1 MTGKNHW
8 LTLCVLLFP
17 QFLWG
22 LEDQQAP
29 DAAQL
34 NREALTDSLEVLT
47 SHLQDN
53 PKDGDAYMQLGW
65 LALKRE
71 DFKQAEEAFKKAIR
85 YKKSAQ
91 AYRGLGLTYANQK
104 GKHQKAFYNLRRA
117 LAIDPN
123 MTAVKMDIAR
133 LQLKD
138 KSTDAVST
146 LKGIVKDDP
155 SYAPAHMALAEWY
168 AEQKNKK
175 KMLAYFKS
183 YLQLVPQDA
192 DFLYQ
197 MALNYAKNYRYKPIL
212 EIIEQLPAS
221 HADKD
226 NWLPLQAQA
235 YAAIGEVKVAD
246 YLFQRFLRLI
256 PEDER
261 RYYDNITLMMS
272 PEEQNTFSN
281 LKEEEQGQFINAF
294 WKKRDP
300 LLSAGGNIRKVEHY
314 RRVWYARQ
322 FFNGKQPWD
331 RRGEVYIKFGE
342 PDHKFGGNHGG
353 TVPPLS
359 VEFLKERLAYEFA
372 LNLQRAERVEQVP
385 EWNTLKRKQ
394 SKGALT
400 DPVYPID
407 RLPNGSPI
415 YPWESWIYLGIGK
428 GIEIVF
434 TDHFMNGSWDYPLPP
449 KSPLLAVA
457 SQNFHPQVI
466 IGYHAKETP
475 DFYNG
480 IPGTEILNF
489 YYDLATFRGKD
500 LETDQN
506 IYLGLLPKDIFA
518 PNDTTTTSALV
529 NWTASLVNDEGT
541 VINSAQHTV
550 SLSSMQGGI
559 AIDAMSLK
567 ALPGDYRL
575 IVHLTDQNSGKWGFY
590 QQQVHIPNYAADSL
604 SISDIEMAYHI
615 FTEPQSYKFQK
626 GDVWVIPMP
635 TRNYLRNQAVN
646 IYYEIYNLQK
656 DAFGQTKYRIKY
668 TIWEDKRKNASLLG
682 SISSFM
688 GKLVTDQKPEIS
700 ISSDYNGN
708 SATEPVYIELDTK
721 KLNPGLYQLEV
732 EVHDLISQQTSS
744 QEALFILNK
753 NEINERVT
761 KREEEALSDRFQRA
775 IEGIMEQ

>member
-1 MTGKNHW
+1 MSYIKKKNHW
-8 LTLCVLLFP
+8 LILLVFLFP
-17 QFLWG
+17 QLLWG
-22 LEDQQAP
+22 LEARDL
-29 DAAQL
+29 L
-34 NREALTDSLEVLT
+34 NLEALTDSIEVLA
-47 SHLQDN
+47 SHLQN
-53 PKDGDAYMQLGW
+53 HSKDGDAWMQLGW
-65 LALKRE
+65 LALKRK

-85 YKKSAQ
+85 YKQSAQ

-104 GKHQKAFYNLRRA
+104 GNQRKAFYNLRRA

-123 MTAVKMDIAR
+123 MTEVKMEIAR

-138 KSTDAVST
+138 ESTEAVST

-168 AEQKNKK
+168 SKEQNEQK
-175 KMLAYFKS
+175 MLSYFKS
-183 YLQLVPQDA
+183 YLQLVSQDV
-192 DFLYQ
+192 DFLYR
-197 MALNYAKNYRYKPIL
+197 MALNYAKDYRYKMVL

-272 PEEQNTFSN
+272 PEEQNTFSS
-281 LKEEEQGQFINAF
+281 LKEEERGIFINEF

-300 LLSAGGNIRKVEHY
+300 LLIAGANIRKVEHY

-322 FFNGKQPWD
+322 FFSGKQPYD

-342 PDHKFGGNHGG
+342 PDHKFGGNHGNRL
-353 TVPPLS
+353 PPLS
-359 VEFLKERLAYEFA
+359 VGLLKERLAYELA
-372 LNLQRAERVEQVP
+372 LNLQKTERVEQIP
-385 EWNTLKRKQ
+385 EWNTMKHRQ
-394 SKGALT
+394 SQSALT
-400 DPVYPID
+400 DPIYPID
-407 RLPNGSPI
+407 RHPDGSPI
-415 YPWESWIYLGIGK
+415 SPWESWIYLGIGK

-449 KSPLLAVA
+449 KNPLVAVA
-457 SQNFHPQVI
+457 SQNFHPQFI
-466 IGYHAKETP
+466 IGHHAKETP

-480 IPGTEILNF
+480 IPGTDILNF
-489 YYDLATFRGKD
+489 YYDLATFRGKN

-518 PNDTTTTSALV
+518 QNDTTTTSALI
-529 NWTASLVNDEGT
+529 NWTASLLNDEGT
-541 VINSAQHTV
+541 VINSTQQTV
-550 SLSSMQGGI
+550 SLPSMQTGI
-559 AIDAMSLK
+559 AIDAISLNT
-567 ALPGDYRL
+567 LPGNYRL
-575 IVHLTDQNSGKWGFY
+575 IIHLTDQNSGKWGFY
-590 QQQVHIPNYAADSL
+590 QQQIHIPNYAVDSL
-604 SISDIEMAYHI
+604 SISDIEMAWHI

-635 TRNYLRNQAVN
+635 TRNYLRDQAVN

-656 DAFGQTKYRIKY
+656 DAFGQTKFRIKY

-700 ISSDYNGN
+700 ISYDYNGK
-708 SATEPVYIELDTK
+708 STTEPVYIELDTE
-721 KLNPGLYQLEV
+721 KLKPGLYQLEV

-761 KREEEALSDRFQRA
+761 KREEETLSDRFQRA
-775 IEGIMEQ
+775 IERIMEQ

>member
-1 MTGKNHW
+1 MIRKNYW
-8 LTLCVLLFP
+8 IMLWPFLFP
-17 QFLWG
+17 QLLWG

-29 DAAQL
+29 DIAQL
-34 NREALTDSLEVLT
+34 NIEALTDSIEVLT
-47 SHLQDN
+47 SLLQTN
-53 PKDGDAYMQLGW
+53 PKDGDAWMQLGW

-104 GKHQKAFYNLRRA
+104 GNQRKAFYNLRRA

-123 MTAVKMDIAR
+123 MTEVKMDIAR

-146 LKGIVKDDP
+146 LKGIVKDD
-155 SYAPAHMALAEWY
+155 SLYAPAHMALAEWY
-168 AEQKNKK
+168 AEQKNEQ

-197 MALNYAKNYRYKPIL
+197 MALNYAKDYRYKMVL

-221 HADKD
+221 LADKD
-226 NWLPLQAQA
+226 YWLPLQAQA
-235 YAAIGEVKVAD
+235 YAVMGEVKVAD
-246 YLFQRFLRLI
+246 YLFQQFLRLI
-256 PEDER
+256 SEDER

-272 PEEQNTFSN
+272 PEEQNTFSS
-281 LKEEEQGQFINAF
+281 LKEEERGQFINEF

-300 LLSAGGNIRKVEHY
+300 LLSVEANIRKIEHY
-314 RRVWYARQ
+314 RRVWYARH

-359 VEFLKERLAYEFA
+359 VEFLKERLAYELA
-372 LNLQRAERVEQVP
+372 LNMERADRREQVP
-385 EWNTLKRKQ
+385 EWNTLKRRQ

-400 DPVYPID
+400 DPIYPID
-407 RLPNGSPI
+407 RHPDGSPRF
-415 YPWESWIYLGIGK
+415 PWESWIYLGIGK

-434 TDHFMNGSWDYPLPP
+434 TDHFMNGGWDFPLAPEDP
-449 KSPLLAVA
+449 KIAVPT
-457 SQNFHPQVI
+457 QNFHPQFVI
-466 IGYHAKETP
+466 GHHAKEAP

-480 IPGTEILNF
+480 IPGTDILNF
-489 YYDLATFRGKD
+489 YYDLVTFRGKN

-518 PNDTTTTSALV
+518 QNDTSATSALV
-529 NWTASLVNDEGT
+529 NWTASLVNEEGV
-541 VINSAQHTV
+541 VINSAQQTV
-550 SLSSMQGGI
+550 SLSNMQSGI

-567 ALPGDYRL
+567 ALSGDYRL
-575 IVHLTDQNSGKWGFY
+575 IIHLTDQNSGKWGFY
-590 QQQVHIPNYAADSL
+590 QQQIHIPNYAVDSL
-604 SISDIEMAYHI
+604 SISDIEMAWQI
-615 FTEPQSYKFQK
+615 FTEPQSYKFQQ

-656 DAFGQTKYRIKY
+656 DAFGQTKFRIKY
-668 TIWEDKRKNASLLG
+668 TIWEDVRKNASLLG
-682 SISSFM
+682 SISYFL
-688 GKLVTDQKPEIS
+688 GQLVTDKKPEIS
-700 ISSDYNGN
+700 ISSDYNGT
-708 SATEPVYIELDTK
+708 STTEPVYIELDTQ
-721 KLNPGLYQLEV
+721 KLKPGLYQIEV
-732 EVHDLISQQTSS
+732 EVHDLISLQTSS

-753 NEINERVT
+753 NEINKRAT
-761 KREEEALSDRFQRA
+761 KRDEEALSDRFQGA
-775 IEGIMEQ
+775 IERIMEQ

>member
-1 MTGKNHW
+1 MTGKNRW
-8 LTLCVLLFP
+8 LVLWIFLFP
-17 QFLWG
+17 QLLWA
-22 LEDQQAP
+22 LEDQP
-29 DAAQL
+29 DVAQL
-34 NREALTDSLEVLT
+34 NLEALTDSIEILA

-53 PKDGDAYMQLGW
+53 PKDGDAYIQLGW

-104 GKHQKAFYNLRRA
+104 GKHQKAFYNFRRA
-117 LAIDPN
+117 LAKDPN
-123 MTAVKMDIAR
+123 MTEVKMDIAR

-146 LKGIVKDDP
+146 LKGIVKDD
-155 SYAPAHMALAEWY
+155 SLYAPAHMALAEWY
-168 AEQKNKK
+168 AKEKNEK

-197 MALNYAKNYRYKPIL
+197 MALNYAKDYRYKPIL

-272 PEEQNTFSN
+272 PEEQNTFSS
-281 LKEEEQGQFINAF
+281 LKEEEQGQFINEF

-300 LLSAGGNIRKVEHY
+300 LLSAGANIRKVEHY

-322 FFNGKQPWD
+322 FFNGKHPYD
-331 RRGEVYIKFGE
+331 RRSEVYIKFGE
-342 PDHKFGGNHGG
+342 PDYKFGGSYGG

-359 VEFLKERLAYEFA
+359 VEFLKERLAYELA

-385 EWNTLKRKQ
+385 EWNTMKSKQ

-400 DPVYPID
+400 DPIYPID
-407 RLPNGSPI
+407 RHPDGSPRF
-415 YPWESWIYLGIGK
+415 PWESWIYLGIGK

-434 TDHFMNGSWDYPLPP
+434 TDQFMNGSWDYPLPP

-466 IGYHAKETP
+466 IGHHAKETP

-480 IPGTEILNF
+480 IPGTEVLNF
-489 YYDLATFRGKD
+489 YYDLATFRGKN
-500 LETDQN
+500 LKTDQN

-518 PNDTTTTSALV
+518 QNDTSTTAALI

-550 SLSSMQGGI
+550 SLSSMQSGI

-567 ALPGDYRL
+567 TLPGDYRL
-575 IVHLTDQNSGKWGFY
+575 IVHITDQNSGKWGFY
-590 QQQVHIPNYAADSL
+590 QQQIHIPNYAVDSL

-626 GDVWVIPMP
+626 DDVWVIPMP

-656 DAFGQTKYRIKY
+656 DAFGQTKFRIKY

-682 SISSFM
+682 SISSFI
-688 GKLVTDQKPEIS
+688 GKLVIDQKPEIS
-700 ISSDYNGN
+700 ISSDYNGK
-708 SATEPVYIELDTK
+708 STTEPVYIELDTK
-721 KLNPGLYQLEV
+721 KLKPGLYQLAV
-732 EVHDLISQQTSS
+732 EVHDLISLQTSS
-744 QEALFILNK
+744 REALFILNK
-753 NEINERVT
+753 NEINKRVT
-761 KREEEALSDRFQRA
+761 KREEETLSDRFQRD
-775 IEGIMEQ
+775 IEGMMEQ

>member
-1 MTGKNHW
+1 MKKKNHW
-8 LTLCVLLFP
+8 LLLWIFLFP
-17 QFLWG
+17 QILWG
-22 LEDQQAP
+22 IENQP
-29 DAAQL
+29 DVAYDQL
-34 NREALTDSLEVLT
+34 NLESLTDSIEVLT

-53 PKDGDAYMQLGW
+53 SKDGDAYMQLGW
-65 LALKRE
+65 LTLKQK

-85 YKKSAQ
+85 YTKSAQ
-91 AYRGLGLTYANQK
+91 AYHGLGLTYANQK
-104 GKHQKAFYNLRRA
+104 GKLQKAFYNLRRA

-123 MTAVKMDIAR
+123 MTEVKMDIVH
-133 LQLKD
+133 LQMKD

-146 LKGIVKDDP
+146 LKGIVKDD
-155 SYAPAHMALAEWY
+155 SLYAPAHMALAEWY
-168 AEQKNKK
+168 AEQKNEQ

-197 MALNYAKNYRYKPIL
+197 MALNYAKDYRYKMVL

-226 NWLPLQAQA
+226 YWLPLQAQA
-235 YAAIGEVKVAD
+235 YAAMGEVKVAD
-246 YLFQRFLRLI
+246 YLFHRFLRLI

-261 RYYDNITLMMS
+261 RYYDNITSMMS
-272 PEEQNTFSN
+272 PEEQNIFSS
-281 LKEEEQGQFINAF
+281 LKQEERGMFINEF

-300 LLSAGGNIRKVEHY
+300 LLSVKANIRKIEHY

-359 VEFLKERLAYEFA
+359 VEFLKERLAYELA
-372 LNLQRAERVEQVP
+372 LNIQRAERIEQVP

-400 DPVYPID
+400 DPIYPID
-407 RLPNGSPI
+407 RDRGGSPI
-415 YPWESWIYLGIGK
+415 VPWESWIYLGIGK

-434 TDHFMNGSWDYPLPP
+434 TDRFMSGGWDYPLPP
-449 KSPLLAVA
+449 KSPKMAVA
-457 SQNFHPQVI
+457 AQDFHPQVI
-466 IGYHAKETP
+466 IGHHAKEAP

-480 IPGTEILNF
+480 IPGTDILNF
-489 YYDLATFRGKD
+489 YYDLATFRGKNR
-500 LETDQN
+500 ETDQN

-518 PNDTTTTSALV
+518 PNDTSKTPALV
-529 NWTASLVNDEGT
+529 NWTASLVNEEGV
-541 VINSAQHTV
+541 VINSSQQTV
-550 SLSSMQGGI
+550 SLSNMQSGI

-567 ALPGDYRL
+567 ASSGDYRL
-575 IVHLTDQNSGKWGFY
+575 IIHLTDQNSGKWGFF
-590 QQQVHIPNYAADSL
+590 QQQIHIPNYAVDSL
-604 SISDIEMAYHI
+604 SISDIEMAWHI

-656 DAFGQTKYRIKY
+656 DAFGQTKFRIKY
-668 TIWEDKRKNASLLG
+668 TIWEDVRKNASLLG
-682 SISSFM
+682 SISYFL
-688 GKLVTDQKPEIS
+688 GKLVTDKKPEIS

-708 SATEPVYIELDTK
+708 STTEPVYIELDTE
-721 KLNPGLYQLEV
+721 KLKPGLYQIEV
-732 EVHDLISQQTSS
+732 VVHDLISQQTSS

-761 KREEEALSDRFQRA
+761 KREEETLSDRYQKA
-775 IEGIMEQ
+775 IERIMEQ

>member
-1 MTGKNHW
+1 M
-8 LTLCVLLFP
+8 
-17 QFLWG
+17 
-22 LEDQQAP
+22 
-29 DAAQL
+29 
-34 NREALTDSLEVLT
+34 
-47 SHLQDN
+47 
-53 PKDGDAYMQLGW
+53 
-65 LALKRE
+65 
-71 DFKQAEEAFKKAIR
+71 
-85 YKKSAQ
+85 
-91 AYRGLGLTYANQK
+91 
-104 GKHQKAFYNLRRA
+104 
-117 LAIDPN
+117 
-123 MTAVKMDIAR
+123 
-133 LQLKD
+133 
-138 KSTDAVST
+138 
-146 LKGIVKDDP
+146 
-155 SYAPAHMALAEWY
+155 
-168 AEQKNKK
+168 
-175 KMLAYFKS
+175 
-183 YLQLVPQDA
+183 
-192 DFLYQ
+192 
-197 MALNYAKNYRYKPIL
+197 
-212 EIIEQLPAS
+212 
-221 HADKD
+221 
-226 NWLPLQAQA
+226 
-235 YAAIGEVKVAD
+235 GEVKVAD

-272 PEEQNTFSN
+272 PEEQNTFSS
-281 LKEEEQGQFINAF
+281 LKEEERGQFINEF

-300 LLSAGGNIRKVEHY
+300 LLRAGANIRKVEHY

-322 FFNGKQPWD
+322 FFNGKHPWD

-342 PDHKFGGNHGG
+342 PDYKFGGSYGG

-359 VEFLKERLAYEFA
+359 VEFLKERLAYELA
-372 LNLQRAERVEQVP
+372 LNLQRANRVEQVP

-400 DPVYPID
+400 DPIYPID
-407 RLPNGSPI
+407 RHPDGSPRF
-415 YPWESWIYLGIGK
+415 PWESWIYLGIGK

-434 TDHFMNGSWDYPLPP
+434 TDQFMNGSWDYPLPP

-466 IGYHAKETP
+466 IGHHAKETP

-489 YYDLATFRGKD
+489 YYDLATFRGKN

-518 PNDTTTTSALV
+518 PNDTSTTAALV

-550 SLSSMQGGI
+550 SLSSTQGGI

-590 QQQVHIPNYAADSL
+590 QQQIHIPNYAVDSL

-646 IYYEIYNLQK
+646 VYYEIYNLQK
-656 DAFGQTKYRIKY
+656 DAFGQTKYHIKY

-688 GKLVTDQKPEIS
+688 DKLVTDQKPEIS
-700 ISSDYNGN
+700 ISSDHNGN
-708 SATEPVYIELDTK
+708 STTEPIYIELDTE
-721 KLNPGLYQLEV
+721 KLKPGLYQLKV

-761 KREEEALSDRFQRA
+761 KREEETLSDRFQRA

>member
-1 MTGKNHW
+1 MIGKNRW
-8 LTLCVLLFP
+8 LILCIFLFP
-17 QFLWG
+17 QLLWG
-22 LEDQQAP
+22 LEDQQTL
-29 DAAQL
+29 DVAQL
-34 NREALTDSLEVLT
+34 NREALTDS
-47 SHLQDN
+47 
-53 PKDGDAYMQLGW
+53 
-65 LALKRE
+65 
-71 DFKQAEEAFKKAIR
+71 
-85 YKKSAQ
+85 
-91 AYRGLGLTYANQK
+91 
-104 GKHQKAFYNLRRA
+104 
-117 LAIDPN
+117 
-123 MTAVKMDIAR
+123 
-133 LQLKD
+133 
-138 KSTDAVST
+138 
-146 LKGIVKDDP
+146 
-155 SYAPAHMALAEWY
+155 
-168 AEQKNKK
+168 
-175 KMLAYFKS
+175 
-183 YLQLVPQDA
+183 A

-197 MALNYAKNYRYKPIL
+197 MALSYAKDYRYKLIL

-221 HADKD
+221 RADKD

-235 YAAIGEVKVAD
+235 YAAMGEVKVAD

-272 PEEQNTFSN
+272 PEEQNAFSS
-281 LKEEEQGQFINAF
+281 LKEEERGQFINEF

-300 LLSAGGNIRKVEHY
+300 LLRAGANIRKVEHY

-322 FFNGKQPWD
+322 FFNGKHPWD

-342 PDHKFGGNHGG
+342 PDYKFGGSYGG

-359 VEFLKERLAYEFA
+359 VEFLKERLAYELA
-372 LNLQRAERVEQVP
+372 LNLQRANRVEQVP

-400 DPVYPID
+400 DPIYPID
-407 RLPNGSPI
+407 RHPDGSPRF
-415 YPWESWIYLGIGK
+415 PWESWIYLGIGK

-434 TDHFMNGSWDYPLPP
+434 TDQFMNGSWDYPLPP

-457 SQNFHPQVI
+457 AQKFHPQVI
-466 IGYHAKETP
+466 IGHHAKETP

-480 IPGTEILNF
+480 IPGTDILNF
-489 YYDLATFRGKD
+489 YYDLATFRGKN

-518 PNDTTTTSALV
+518 PNDTSTTLALV

-550 SLSSMQGGI
+550 SLSSTQGGI

-575 IVHLTDQNSGKWGFY
+575 IVHLADQNSGKWGFY
-590 QQQVHIPNYAADSL
+590 QQQIHIPNYAVDSL

-646 IYYEIYNLQK
+646 VYYEIYNLQK
-656 DAFGQTKYRIKY
+656 DAFGQTKYHIKY

-688 GKLVTDQKPEIS
+688 DKLVTDQKPEIS
-700 ISSDYNGN
+700 ISSDHNGN
-708 SATEPVYIELDTK
+708 STTEPIYIELDTK
-721 KLNPGLYQLEV
+721 KLKPGLYQLAV

-744 QEALFILNK
+744 QEGLFILNK

-761 KREEEALSDRFQRA
+761 KRKEESLSDRHQKA
-775 IEGIMEQ
+775 IERSMEQ

>member
-1 MTGKNHW
+1 MRYLLSFISIVTLVVCLLTGPISAVSTNEMRSQVK
-8 LTLCVLLFP
+8 
-17 QFLWG
+17 
-22 LEDQQAP
+22 
-29 DAAQL
+29 
-34 NREALTDSLEVLT
+34 TDSLRQLKEAIERA
-47 SHLQDN
+47 
-53 PKDGDAYMQLGW
+53 PKDGNLWVRLGYAYFSAGDL
-65 LALKRE
+65 
-71 DFKQAEEAFKKAIR
+71 KQAEEAFKKAIR

-104 GKHQKAFYNLRRA
+104 GKLQKAFYNFRRA

-146 LKGIVKDDP
+146 LKGIVKDD
-155 SYAPAHMALAEWY
+155 SLYAPAHMALAEWY
-168 AEQKNKK
+168 AEQKNEK

-197 MALNYAKNYRYKPIL
+197 MALNYAKDYRYKPIL

-246 YLFQRFLRLI
+246 YLFQKFMRMI

-261 RYYDNITLMMS
+261 RYYDNIALMMS
-272 PEEQNTFSN
+272 PEEQNTFSS
-281 LKEEEQGQFINAF
+281 LKQEERGIFINKF

-322 FFNGKQPWD
+322 FFNGKQPYD

-342 PDHKFGGNHGG
+342 PDYKFGGNHGG
-353 TVPPLS
+353 RVPPLS
-359 VEFLKERLAYEFA
+359 VEFLKERLAYELA
-372 LNLQRAERVEQVP
+372 LNIERADRREQVP

-394 SKGALT
+394 RKGALT

-407 RLPNGSPI
+407 RHPDGSPI
-415 YPWESWIYLGIGK
+415 FPWESWIYLGIGK

-434 TDHFMNGSWDYPLPP
+434 TDRFMNGSWDYPLPP
-449 KSPLLAVA
+449 KNTLLAVA

-466 IGYHAKETP
+466 IGHHAKETP

-480 IPGTEILNF
+480 IPGTDILNF
-489 YYDLATFRGKD
+489 YYDMATFRGKD

-506 IYLGLLPKDIFA
+506 IYLGLLPKDIFVQ
-518 PNDTTTTSALV
+518 NDTTTTAAFI

-550 SLSSMQGGI
+550 SLSSMQRGI

-590 QQQVHIPNYAADSL
+590 QQQIHIPNYAVDSL

-626 GDVWVIPMP
+626 NDVWVIPMP

-656 DAFGQTKYRIKY
+656 DAFGQTKFRIKY
-668 TIWEDKRKNASLLG
+668 TIWEDVRKNASLLG
-682 SISSFM
+682 RISSFM
-688 GKLVTDQKPEIS
+688 GKLVTDKKPEIS

-708 SATEPVYIELDTK
+708 SATEPVYIELDTR
-721 KLNPGLYQLEV
+721 KLKPGLYQLEV

-744 QEALFILNK
+744 QDALFILNK
-753 NEINERVT
+753 NEINERTT
-761 KREEEALSDRFQRA
+761 KRDEETLSDRFQRA